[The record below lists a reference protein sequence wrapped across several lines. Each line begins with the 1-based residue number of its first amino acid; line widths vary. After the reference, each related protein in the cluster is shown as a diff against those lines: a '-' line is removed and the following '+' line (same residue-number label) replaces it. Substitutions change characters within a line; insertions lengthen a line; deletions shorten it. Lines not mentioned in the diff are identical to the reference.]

1 MLDFINGVIANWG
14 AYAGAAAG
22 FVLAF
27 DRLAK
32 ITPTDADNKI
42 VAYAQKI
49 FAFLGVKVADVQ
61 AGDDK

>member
-1 MLDFINGVIANWG
+1 MLDFVNSVIANWG
-14 AYAGAAAG
+14 AYAGAAAA
-22 FVLAF
+22 FILAF

-32 ITPTDADNKI
+32 ITPTNADNVA

-49 FAFLGVKVADVQ
+49 FAVLGVKVEDVK